1 MTLRLTLMA
10 ALFGAATGAWAGP
23 ADYVY
28 TPTVEEGEREID
40 LKFGMTDR
48 RAGDDPKAQTS
59 LGFGYGATSWW
70 FTEIYGKWNH
80 NAETGTRF
88 DAVEWENKF
97 QLTETGKYP
106 IDLGVLLEIE
116 RPKDRSEG
124 YEFRYGPLLQTE
136 FDKVQL
142 NLNLLL
148 SRYVK
153 TDNPQVTE
161 FHYQWQAK
169 YRWQPALEFGVQGF
183 GDLGRWDHWSPS
195 DEQVHKVG
203 PALFGKIGLG
213 GRQAVRYNVGWLIG
227 ASDAAAHNTL
237 RTQIEYEF

>member
-1 MTLRLTLMA
+1 MKLRLTLLA
-10 ALFGAATGAWAGP
+10 ALFSTAAWAGP
-23 ADYVY
+23 ADYIY
-28 TPTVEEGEREID
+28 SPTVEEGEREID
-40 LKFGMTDR
+40 LKFGMVDHPKSG
-48 RAGDDPKAQTS
+48 AKAQTS

-70 FTEIYGKWNH
+70 FTEVYGKWNH
-80 NAETGTRF
+80 TAANGTKF
-88 DAVEWENKF
+88 DALEWENKF

-106 IDLGVLLEIE
+106 VDLGVLLEIE

-124 YEFRYGPLLQTE
+124 YELRYGPLLQTE

-153 TDNPQVTE
+153 TENPQVTE
-161 FHYQWQAK
+161 FSYQWQAK

-195 DEQVHKVG
+195 DEQAHKAG
-203 PALFGKIGLG
+203 PALFGKVGLG
-213 GRQAVRYNVGWLIG
+213 GRQAIRYNVAWLFG
-227 ASDAAAHNTL
+227 ASEAAADHTL